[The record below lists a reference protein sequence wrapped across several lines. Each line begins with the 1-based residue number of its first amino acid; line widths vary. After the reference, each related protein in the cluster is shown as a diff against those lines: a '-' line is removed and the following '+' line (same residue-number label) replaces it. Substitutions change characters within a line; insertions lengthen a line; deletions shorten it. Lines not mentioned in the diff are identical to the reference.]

1 MEKERRKIR
10 KVKRRWIGRQG
21 KEKKTKKNME
31 MDRGKREG
39 EKEE

>member
-1 MEKERRKIR
+1 VKKKIERER
-10 KVKRRWIGRQG
+10 G